1 MKKFLALGMA
11 LMLLFSIAACAPTA
25 APAQT
30 AAPAA
35 TPAAVEATP
44 APTPSVADGTY
55 EGTSTGFNGEL
66 KVAVTVAGGAIEKV
80 EVLSHSESA
89 GVADDIIAAMPE
101 LIVKEQSYGVDA
113 LSGATFTSNAIKF
126 AVKDALTKAGAVE
139 GQFDV
144 FPVHDVTEET
154 IDVDVVVIGAGI
166 AGLSAAIEAK
176 EAGANVI
183 ILEKLARMGGSSVTS
198 GGIVYATNSP
208 LNGSYDNDP
217 DDMVAYYQK
226 RANGKADEALL
237 KYAAE
242 HSGETVQWLMDQ
254 GVEFKED
261 VVPTGLSTA
270 KRGHYAT
277 QGGPGVINP
286 LKEKVKALGI
296 PVYLETP
303 ATELITDTSGAITG
317 VKAESKYTHSDA
329 DTHTHTSYTINAKA
343 VVMATGGFD
352 ASQDMK
358 ALYAPNAESAAC
370 MSSVGNTGEGIVM
383 GEKAGAATFFPGGVI
398 GFRAVNPAIPY
409 SKGVNGLVWAGTLAV
424 TDEGI
429 RFTNETADYPVF
441 FTKMVETGREDFYFI
456 FDSNAAELC
465 ETAVAQGMGFK
476 ADSIEELAAAAGMD
490 ATTLKATFDRYQEL
504 AAAGKD
510 EDFGKASIAPLSAEG
525 PYYAVR
531 FKKATIGSFGG
542 LVINTKS
549 EVLSTEGT
557 PIPGFY
563 AAGECANGQFFD
575 QEYPASGTMLSLST
589 TYGRTAG
596 ANAAAYA
603 AK

>member
-1 MKKFLALGMA
+1 MKKHLALAMA
-11 LMLLFSIAACAPTA
+11 FLLLFSMAACAPA
-25 APAQT
+25 AEPVQTPAIET
-30 AAPAA
+30 PAAAA
-35 TPAAVEATP
+35 TPSP
-44 APTPSVADGTY
+44 APTVADGAY
-55 EGTSTGFNGEL
+55 EGVAAGFNGEL
-66 KVAVTVAGGAIEKV
+66 KVAVTVASGAIEKV
-80 EVLSHSESA
+80 EVLAHTESA
-89 GVADDIIAAMPE
+89 GVADDILAAMPE
-101 LIVKEQSYGVDA
+101 LIVEEQSYAVDA

-139 GQFDV
+139 GQFDT
-144 FPVHDVTEET
+144 FPVHDTKEET
-154 IDVDVVVIGAGI
+154 IDADVVVIGAGI

-183 ILEKLARMGGSSVTS
+183 ILEKLARMGGSSVTA

-217 DDMVAYYQK
+217 ADMVAYYQQ
-226 RANGKADEALL
+226 RANSLADEALL
-237 KYAAE
+237 TYGAE
-242 HSGETVQWLMDQ
+242 HSGETIQWLMDQ

-261 VVPTGLSTA
+261 VVPTGLSPA
-270 KRGHYAT
+270 KRAHYAA

-286 LKEKVKALGI
+286 LKEKVKKLGI

-303 ATELITDTSGAITG
+303 ATELITDASGAITG
-317 VKAESKYTHSDA
+317 VKAESKYA
-329 DTHTHTSYTINAKA
+329 SYTINAKA

-352 ASQDMK
+352 ASQEMK
-358 ALYAPNAESAAC
+358 ALYAPDAESAAC

-383 GEKAGAATFFPGGVI
+383 GEKAGAATLFPGGVI
-398 GFRAVNPAIPY
+398 GFRAVNPSIPY
-409 SKGVNGLVWAGTLAV
+409 SRGINGLVWAGTLAV
-424 TDEGI
+424 TDEGV

-441 FTKMVETGREDFYFI
+441 FTKMLETGREDFYFI

-465 ETAVAQGMGFK
+465 DVAVAQGMGFK
-476 ADSIEELAAAAGMD
+476 ADTIEDLAAAAGMD
-490 ATTLKATFDRYQEL
+490 AATLKATFDRYQEL

-510 EDFGKASIAPLSAEG
+510 EDFGKASIVPLSAEG

-549 EVLSTEGT
+549 EVLSKNGT
-557 PIPGFY
+557 AIPGFY
-563 AAGECANGQFFD
+563 AAGECANGQFFN

-596 ANAAAYA
+596 ANAAAH
-603 AK
+603 AKK